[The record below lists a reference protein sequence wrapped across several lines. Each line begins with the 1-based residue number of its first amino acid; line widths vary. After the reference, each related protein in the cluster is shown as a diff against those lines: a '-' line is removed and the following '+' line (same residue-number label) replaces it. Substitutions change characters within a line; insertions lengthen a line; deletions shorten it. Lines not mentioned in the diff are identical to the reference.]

1 MLLLV
6 SHLLTSSAAFV
17 LPTPGSH
24 SSTAVYRASARAAL
38 DDVPEPEMDMGL
50 LKLPR
55 LTTPERV
62 GFEKFRDRQRARRDA
77 PQAKPE
83 SVLLGLHPVEGD
95 PVDLRASPA
104 STQHQRRRSKRR
116 PTR

>member
-1 MLLLV
+1 
-6 SHLLTSSAAFV
+6 
-17 LPTPGSH
+17 
-24 SSTAVYRASARAAL
+24 
-38 DDVPEPEMDMGL
+38 MDMGL

-95 PVDLRASPA
+95 PVDLRVFTSEYTAPTEEEQASANAVMEDLLREGDLPEGFGEGLD
-104 STQHQRRRSKRR
+104 TYFDI
-116 PTR
+116 